1 MIQTFQITGGAAA
14 DPDPRAAPAT
24 IPPDRILS
32 AGERI
37 IQTDEQPASLA
48 LALEGTAGQNC
59 QVTLWHSYDDPQVV
73 LPANQRWYLLTAAA
87 ITVTVGSV
95 IRAPILPG
103 QNYVRVT
110 VASAANSVLK
120 ARVLSQPYATP
131 VA

>member
-37 IQTDEQPASLA
+37 VETDEQPASLA
-48 LALEGTAGQNC
+48 LALEGTASNTC
-59 QVTLWHSYDDPQVV
+59 QVTLWHSYDDPHAVNP
-73 LPANQRWYLLTAAA
+73 LNQRWYLLTAAA
-87 ITVTVGSV
+87 ITVTVGQV

-103 QNYVRVT
+103 RTYIRVT
-110 VASAANSVLK
+110 VASAADSVLK

>member
-1 MIQTFQITGGAAA
+1 MIQTFAIGAGAAE

-32 AGERI
+32 AGDRI
-37 IQTDEQPASLA
+37 VETDEQPASLA
-48 LALEGTAGQNC
+48 LALEGTAGNTC
-59 QVTLWHSYDDPQVV
+59 QVTLWHSFDDPQRVSPV
-73 LPANQRWYLLTAAA
+73 DQRWYSLTAAA
-87 ITVTVGSV
+87 ITVTVGAT

-103 QNYVRVT
+103 RTYVRVT